1 MNTCHIWKPFS
12 LLVLFLLLLSPCVSA
27 DAIKDRMIQRL
38 PAIAELKTKGI
49 IGEDNR
55 GYLGFVTGNR
65 VMEEVVVAENKDRRA
80 VYEIFAK
87 QQNTGL
93 DVVESVQGARKAEKA
108 NPGEFYQNRDGQWVK
123 K

>member
-1 MNTCHIWKPFS
+1 MNGRNLWKMIP
-12 LLVLFLLLLSPCVSA
+12 LLMLFLLLLSPCALA
-27 DAIKDRMIQRL
+27 DAIKDRMLQRL
-38 PAIAELKTKGI
+38 PAIADLKTKGV

-55 GYLGFVTGNR
+55 GYLGYVTGNR
-65 VMEEVVVAENKDRRA
+65 AMEDVIAAENADRKT

-93 DVVESVQGARKAEKA
+93 DVVETVQGARKAEKA
-108 NPGEFYQNRDGQWVK
+108 NPGEFYQNREGNWIK

>member
-1 MNTCHIWKPFS
+1 MNTRNLWRMVPC
-12 LLVLFLLLLSPCVSA
+12 LMLFLLLSSPCVLA
-27 DAIKDRMIQRL
+27 DAVKDRMIQRL
-38 PAIAELKTKGI
+38 PAIADLKTKGI

-55 GYLGFVTGNR
+55 GYLGFVAGSR
-65 VMEEVVVAENKDRRA
+65 VMEEVIAAENSDRRA

-87 QQNTGL
+87 QQNTSL

>member
-1 MNTCHIWKPFS
+1 MNTRK
-12 LLVLFLLLLSPCVSA
+12 LLNMVPLLIIYILISSSYVSA

-38 PAIAELKTKGI
+38 PAIADLKTKGI

-55 GYLGFVTGNR
+55 GYLGFVTGSR
-65 VMEEVVVAENKDRRA
+65 VMEDVIAAENADRKA

-87 QQNTGL
+87 QQNTSL
-93 DVVESVQGARKAEKA
+93 DVVEAVQGSRKAEKA
-108 NPGEFYQNRDGQWVK
+108 NPGEFYQNREGQWVK

>member
-1 MNTCHIWKPFS
+1 MNTRNLWRMVPF
-12 LLVLFLLLLSPCVSA
+12 LMLFLLLSSPCVLA
-27 DAIKDRMIQRL
+27 DAVKDRMIQRL
-38 PAIAELKTKGI
+38 PAIADLKTKGI

-55 GYLGFVTGNR
+55 GYLGFVAGSR
-65 VMEEVVVAENKDRRA
+65 VMEEVIAAENSDRRA

-87 QQNTGL
+87 QQNTSL

>member
-1 MNTCHIWKPFS
+1 MNTRKLVKTIPFLMIF
-12 LLVLFLLLLSPCVSA
+12 LLVLPSYVAA
-27 DAIKDRMIQRL
+27 DPIKDRMIKRL
-38 PAIAELKTKGI
+38 PVIADLKTKGI

-65 VMEEVVVAENKDRRA
+65 AMEDVIAAENADRKA

-93 DVVESVQGARKAEKA
+93 EVVETVQGARKVEKA
-108 NPGEFYQNRDGQWVK
+108 NPGEFYQNREEQWVK

>member
-1 MNTCHIWKPFS
+1 M
-12 LLVLFLLLLSPCVSA
+12 L
-27 DAIKDRMIQRL
+27 QRL
-38 PAIAELKTKGI
+38 PAIADLKTKGV

-55 GYLGFVTGNR
+55 GYLGYVTGNR
-65 VMEEVVVAENKDRRA
+65 AMEDVIAAENADRKT

-93 DVVESVQGARKAEKA
+93 DVVETVQGARKAEKA
-108 NPGEFYQNRDGQWVK
+108 NPGEFYQNREGNWIK

>member
-1 MNTCHIWKPFS
+1 MNTRNIWKIV
-12 LLVLFLLLLSPCVSA
+12 LLLMIFLLLSSPCVLA
-27 DAIKDRMIQRL
+27 DAVKDRMLQRL
-38 PAIAELKTKGI
+38 PAIADLKTKGI

-65 VMEEVVVAENKDRRA
+65 VMEDVIAAENADRKT

-87 QQNTGL
+87 QQNNSL
-93 DVVESVQGARKAEKA
+93 DVVETVQGARKAEKTA
-108 NPGEFYQNRDGQWVK
+108 PGEFYQTLDGQWVK

>member
-1 MNTCHIWKPFS
+1 MNGRNLWKMIP
-12 LLVLFLLLLSPCVSA
+12 LLMLFLFLLSPCALA
-27 DAIKDRMIQRL
+27 DAIKDRMLQRL
-38 PAIAELKTKGI
+38 PAIADLKTKGV

-55 GYLGFVTGNR
+55 GYLGYVTGNR
-65 VMEEVVVAENKDRRA
+65 AMEDVIAAENADRKT

-93 DVVESVQGARKAEKA
+93 DVVETVQGARKAEKA
-108 NPGEFYQNRDGQWVK
+108 NPGEFYQNREGNWIK

>member
-1 MNTCHIWKPFS
+1 MNTRNIWKII
-12 LLVLFLLLLSPCVSA
+12 LLLMLFLLPSSPCVLA
-27 DAIKDRMIQRL
+27 DAVKDRMLQRL
-38 PAIAELKTKGI
+38 PAIADLKTKGV

-65 VMEEVVVAENKDRRA
+65 VMEEVIAAENTDRRS

-87 QQNTGL
+87 QQKTGL

>member
-1 MNTCHIWKPFS
+1 MNRRNLWKMIP
-12 LLVLFLLLLSPCVSA
+12 LLMLFLLLLSPCALA
-27 DAIKDRMIQRL
+27 DAVKDRMLQRL
-38 PAIAELKTKGI
+38 PAIADLKTKGI

-55 GYLGFVTGNR
+55 GYLGYVTGNR
-65 VMEEVVVAENKDRRA
+65 AMEDVIAAENADRKT

-93 DVVESVQGARKAEKA
+93 DVVETVQGARKAEKA
-108 NPGEFYQNRDGQWVK
+108 NSGEFYQNREGQWIK

>member
-1 MNTCHIWKPFS
+1 MNGRNLWKMIP
-12 LLVLFLLLLSPCVSA
+12 LLMLFFLLLSPCALA
-27 DAIKDRMIQRL
+27 DAIKDRMMQRL
-38 PAIAELKTKGI
+38 PAIADLKTKGI

-55 GYLGFVTGNR
+55 GYIGYVTGNR
-65 VMEEVVVAENKDRRA
+65 VMEDVIAAENVDRKT

-93 DVVESVQGARKAEKA
+93 DVVETVQGARKAEKA
-108 NPGEFYQNRDGQWVK
+108 NPGEFYQNREGQWVK